1 MRSSPRRSGQV
12 ASERS
17 KVSEHPLIGP
27 SPGPPGPPVIQ
38 GLSTVEV
45 RWILPGQLDAAVAGW
60 FGRFP
65 GAMDSREDAYLVHP
79 VLRGLAVKI
88 RAGQLLEVKQYHGSL
103 GILDAAGRAR
113 GRIECWQK
121 WSFPIGP
128 LGRDDAGA
136 PSWTVV
142 HKRRRMSRFRLA
154 GGRLIAE
161 AAERATGP
169 ECGVELTEVRSG
181 GQTWWSLGFEV
192 TGPADLLRRTL
203 EGTAA
208 LMFAQAPPGG
218 VELDMGHCQ
227 SYAEWLS
234 RHRVTAAIHP
244 RKGEESPGPRRQDQ
258 SSSHDQRPEGRTEM
272 TRGRGTPWLT
282 WSPSDIQT

>member
-1 MRSSPRRSGQV
+1 MTRSSARRSGRV
-12 ASERS
+12 ALKWP

-27 SPGPPGPPVIQ
+27 PPGPPGPSVIQ
-38 GLSTVEV
+38 GLSTAEV

-65 GAMDSREDAYLVHP
+65 AAMDSREDAYLVHP

-88 RAGQLLEVKQYHGSL
+88 RAGQMLEVKRYHGSP

-113 GRIECWQK
+113 GRIECWRK
-121 WSFPIGP
+121 WSFPFGP
-128 LGRDDAGA
+128 LGPNDAG
-136 PSWTVV
+136 PPGWTVV
-142 HKRRRMSRFRLA
+142 HKRRRMSRFRLV
-154 GGRLIAE
+154 GGRLMAD

-181 GQTWWSLGFEV
+181 GENWWSLGFEA
-192 TGPADLLRRTL
+192 TGPADLLRNTL

-208 LMFAQAPPGG
+208 LMFAQAPPGDA
-218 VELDMGHCQ
+218 ELDMGHCQ

-234 RHRVTAAIHP
+234 RHRVN
-244 RKGEESPGPRRQDQ
+244 RRNSPTG
-258 SSSHDQRPEGRTEM
+258 G
-272 TRGRGTPWLT
+272 
-282 WSPSDIQT
+282 